1 MTNWHD
7 DIALLK
13 KSAKISLNSDK
24 KCFGINFGKRRAII
38 IIIKKWEKL
47 LELT

>member
-1 MTNWHD
+1 M
-7 DIALLK
+7 K
-13 KSAKISLNSDK
+13 KICKDFIDYDK
-24 KCFGINFGKRRAII
+24 NCFGINFGKRSAEI